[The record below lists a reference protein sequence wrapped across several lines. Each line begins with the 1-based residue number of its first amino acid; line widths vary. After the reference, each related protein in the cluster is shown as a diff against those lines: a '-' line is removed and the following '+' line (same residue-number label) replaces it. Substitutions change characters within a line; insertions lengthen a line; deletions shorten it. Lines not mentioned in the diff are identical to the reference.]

1 MTERK
6 LRRPGTGAR
15 LFLFCAI
22 AWLSGLSLAMASE
35 YHGQVTFGGLAVPG
49 STVKVTAT
57 QGDKTAVAITDS
69 QGFYSFADLA
79 DGKWTITIEMTGFAL
94 VKQEVTVAPNAP
106 VGAFELKLLTL
117 EQMLATAKPVQPEA
131 APAASVATVT
141 PSTQVSEA
149 KSGVPAPA
157 VGAGTGAAAK
167 KGAAAKPEEAGA
179 APEAPMA
186 APEQDANAQ
195 QANDGF
201 LINGSVNNAATSQYS
216 MSQAFGNMRNGGR
229 FLYNGGL
236 SLTLNNSALNAEP
249 YSLTGQNTQN
259 QSYNN
264 FSLGGTFGGPL
275 KLSHLIHYVPGSNFS
290 VSYQRT
296 QQSTLTTQ
304 PALVPTAAEWG
315 GDLSQAPNVTAI
327 YVPTDLSTV
336 APNCNSY
343 LLGTGLTQSAINSG
357 AAQFAGNIVPSQ
369 CISTVA
375 QNLFNL
381 KFYPLPNSTG
391 ISQYNYQAS
400 LASDMH
406 QDGFRTNINTPV
418 GHKDYL
424 YGDFAIQSSRSGSTS
439 LFGFHDSTD
448 TLGMSSDVN
457 WMHRFKPR
465 LWTTATYSFNRSRS
479 RVTPFFANREN
490 VEGDAGITNLA
501 NITPLN
507 WGPPSLSFSSSIYG
521 LSDATSSN
529 NRNET
534 NSLTAS
540 LEWSHQRHDITI
552 GGDLRRREFNYLT
565 QSNPDGSLGFN
576 GTATQQIPPCPPAT
590 SPCPAPTGGS
600 DFADFLLGI
609 PDTSNIAYGNADKYL
624 RQSIYDAYLSD
635 DFRVSPEL
643 SVKWGVRW
651 EYGAPITELKG
662 RLVNLDVAPGF
673 TTEQPVVAATPY
685 GSVTGQTYPGSLIH
699 PDKSGIAP
707 NIGIAWR
714 PVSGSSLLVRSGYQI
729 SHDTSVYQSTAMAMA
744 QQHGTL
750 LTPLSTSLSV
760 SNSAACPFTIAN
772 PFILA
777 NPTSVPSQCTT
788 ITADT
793 FAMDPNFRVGYI
805 QIWMLS
811 VQRDLPGSLQMLAT
825 YTGNKGTRGVQE
837 YIPNTAPLGAPNPY
851 ASLPHGYLYRT
862 SNGNSTHEEGSLQLR
877 RRLHNGLAA
886 GATYTFAKSLD
897 DDYSLGGGGSVGSG
911 PNVAQNWNDLS
922 SGQRGLSTFDQRHV
936 LNANMQYTTGMG
948 LGGKTLM
955 SGWKGLAY
963 KEWTVSVAIKV
974 ASGLPET
981 PVYGGAAVSGTGFS
995 GPIRPDVTGVSP
1007 TSGLAPGHHLN
1018 LAAYSVPSGHW
1029 GDARRD
1035 SITGPNQFNLN
1046 ATMARTFRLGKNYN
1060 LFTELDATNL
1070 LNHVT
1075 YTGWNTTYI
1084 PGSSQF
1090 GEPLSANA
1098 MRTVQLT
1105 ARLRF

>member
-1 MTERK
+1 
-6 LRRPGTGAR
+6 
-15 LFLFCAI
+15 
-22 AWLSGLSLAMASE
+22 
-35 YHGQVTFGGLAVPG
+35 
-49 STVKVTAT
+49 
-57 QGDKTAVAITDS
+57 
-69 QGFYSFADLA
+69 
-79 DGKWTITIEMTGFAL
+79 
-94 VKQEVTVAPNAP
+94 
-106 VGAFELKLLTL
+106 
-117 EQMLATAKPVQPEA
+117 
-131 APAASVATVT
+131 
-141 PSTQVSEA
+141 
-149 KSGVPAPA
+149 
-157 VGAGTGAAAK
+157 
-167 KGAAAKPEEAGA
+167 
-179 APEAPMA
+179 
-186 APEQDANAQ
+186 
-195 QANDGF
+195 
-201 LINGSVNNAATSQYS
+201 
-216 MSQAFGNMRNGGR
+216 
-229 FLYNGGL
+229 
-236 SLTLNNSALNAEP
+236 
-249 YSLTGQNTQN
+249 
-259 QSYNN
+259 
-264 FSLGGTFGGPL
+264 
-275 KLSHLIHYVPGSNFS
+275 
-290 VSYQRT
+290 
-296 QQSTLTTQ
+296 
-304 PALVPTAAEWG
+304 
-315 GDLSQAPNVTAI
+315 
-327 YVPTDLSTV
+327 
-336 APNCNSY
+336 
-343 LLGTGLTQSAINSG
+343 
-357 AAQFAGNIVPSQ
+357 
-369 CISTVA
+369 
-375 QNLFNL
+375 
-381 KFYPLPNSTG
+381 
-391 ISQYNYQAS
+391 
-400 LASDMH
+400 
-406 QDGFRTNINTPV
+406 
-418 GHKDYL
+418 
-424 YGDFAIQSSRSGSTS
+424 
-439 LFGFHDSTD
+439 
-448 TLGMSSDVN
+448 
-457 WMHRFKPR
+457 
-465 LWTTATYSFNRSRS
+465 
-479 RVTPFFANREN
+479 
-490 VEGDAGITNLA
+490 
-501 NITPLN
+501 
-507 WGPPSLSFSSSIYG
+507 
-521 LSDATSSN
+521 
-529 NRNET
+529 
-534 NSLTAS
+534 
-540 LEWSHQRHDITI
+540 
-552 GGDLRRREFNYLT
+552 
-565 QSNPDGSLGFN
+565 
-576 GTATQQIPPCPPAT
+576 
-590 SPCPAPTGGS
+590 
-600 DFADFLLGI
+600 
-609 PDTSNIAYGNADKYL
+609 
-624 RQSIYDAYLSD
+624 
-635 DFRVSPEL
+635 
-643 SVKWGVRW
+643 
-651 EYGAPITELKG
+651 
-662 RLVNLDVAPGF
+662 VNLDVAPGF